1 MVTRNDAFI
10 SLFLY
15 AAVNNMAEMAIQ
27 LWAYGTNSLMKAL
40 VGKLIFQRMY
50 LRALENP
57 VVSLDMKRQ
66 VKENER

>member
-15 AAVNNMAEMAIQ
+15 AAVNKMAEMAIQ

-40 VGKLIFQRMY
+40 VGKLIFHRMY